1 MISKQY
7 SNVDLL
13 LVGYNG
19 ASDYPSRY
27 DFNDDE
33 KKDEAIKKKLKRLQ
47 NAIDYVNLINPK
59 FYLPFAGRYVL
70 GGKLTPFMKY
80 KGEST
85 MDEAFNYLSQN
96 IDQKN
101 NKGIILNSKSYF
113 DLDTQQ
119 ISEEYIPENEIDRE
133 NYIQNTLSKLK
144 LDYENDSFPTL
155 NSLLELIPKS
165 YLKFEKT
172 RKIINFLTDTVIL
185 IELNKNKLLL
195 IPLDGSGFK
204 IIQSNESINFKK
216 FIFLSLDLRLLFNI
230 LQNPKKFNWNNAAIG
245 CHISWK
251 RVPNI
256 YDRSLMYCLN
266 SLHT

>member
-1 MISKQY
+1 MTLMINKKRMKQ
-7 SNVDLL
+7 
-13 LVGYNG
+13 
-19 ASDYPSRY
+19 
-27 DFNDDE
+27 
-33 KKDEAIKKKLKRLQ
+33 KKKKLKRLQ

-85 MDEAFNYLSQN
+85 LDEGFNYLLEN

-113 DLDTQQ
+113 DLDTQYT
-119 ISEEYIPENEIDRE
+119 SEQYIPENKINRE

-165 YLKFEKT
+165 YLKFEKI
-172 RKIINFLTDTVIL
+172 RKLINFSSDTIIL
-185 IELNKNKLLL
+185 IKLDKEKLLS
-195 IPLDGSGFK
+195 ITLDGNGFK
-204 IIQSNESINFKK
+204 IISSEEFINFKK
-216 FIFLSLDLRLLFNI
+216 FVYLSLDLRLFYNI
-230 LQNPKKFNWNNAAIG
+230 LKNPKKFNWNNAEIG

-251 RVPNI
+251 RIPNV
-256 YDRSLMYCLN
+256 YDKSLMYCLN